1 MKTESRFTNPDMI
14 FACQEM
20 EKMADNFFDYM
31 GIEDTKHRP
40 PLYSVIK
47 TNERIFDVT
56 GKFRSSTSDYTF
68 SITIDL
74 DDEDENYNSFGEKYF
89 PELDD

>member
-1 MKTESRFTNPDMI
+1 MKTERQFTNPDMI

-31 GIEDTKHRP
+31 GIEDTKHNP
-40 PLYSVIK
+40 PLYSVIRK
-47 TNERIFDVT
+47 DERIFEVV
-56 GKFRSSTSDYTF
+56 GKFRSSTSNYTF
-68 SITIDL
+68 TIDINL
-74 DDEDENYNSFGEKYF
+74 DNEDHYNSFGEKYF